1 MGHCLR
7 CITAFQRISED
18 WLCGISL
25 DLTRFSNWRITA
37 GYQSVYKPDV
47 SDTCV
52 LKDCGLYPRDQAAV
66 RVAQMGDDRLN
77 ETVHMPFIMD
87 PTISQKRFYC
97 SNVSSRKVS
106 FDIRPF

>member
-1 MGHCLR
+1 MWHFVGSHTFL
-7 CITAFQRISED
+7 
-18 WLCGISL
+18 
-25 DLTRFSNWRITA
+25 SNWRITA